1 MDPTVVLAAL
11 ATTTRHVGLVATAS
25 TTYNEPYNLARR
37 MASLDHL
44 SRGRAGWN
52 IVTTFVP
59 DVAANFGSDAL
70 PRGDVRYERAEE
82 FVDVMLGLWASW
94 EPNSLIGDKASGL
107 FADGGRVHAINH
119 HGTHFDVRGPLTLP
133 RSPQGRPVLFQ
144 AGSSGP
150 GRDLAARVAD
160 VVFTARNTLESAREF
175 RDDMRTR
182 AQMHG
187 RDPGQIKV
195 LPGLVPILGGTEGEA
210 RRRKDDLDRMAGSA
224 ELRKL
229 ALRVG
234 VRVDQLELDAPLP
247 VELIEANYSFRGSE
261 GFRSAAVNLATAE
274 RLTVRE
280 LVYRN
285 GGGHLQV
292 VGTPGQIANKIEQWY
307 GAGAADGF
315 NLMIDV
321 LPDGLGDFVDEV
333 VPLLQK
339 RGIFRTDFAG
349 ETLRANLGLEV
360 QA

>member
-1 MDPTVVLAAL
+1 
-11 ATTTRHVGLVATAS
+11 
-25 TTYNEPYNLARR
+25 
-37 MASLDHL
+37 
-44 SRGRAGWN
+44 
-52 IVTTFVP
+52 
-59 DVAANFGSDAL
+59 
-70 PRGDVRYERAEE
+70 
-82 FVDVMLGLWASW
+82 
-94 EPNSLIGDKASGL
+94 
-107 FADGGRVHAINH
+107 
-119 HGTHFDVRGPLTLP
+119 
-133 RSPQGRPVLFQ
+133 
-144 AGSSGP
+144 
-150 GRDLAARVAD
+150 
-160 VVFTARNTLESAREF
+160 VFTARNTLESARAF

-187 RDPGQIKV
+187 RAPGQIKV

-210 RRRKDDLDRMAGSA
+210 RRRKDELDRMAGNA

-247 VELIEANYSFRGSE
+247 LELIEANNSFRGSE

-292 VGTPGQIANKIEQWY
+292 VGTPDQIANKIEQWY